1 MNTPQSFSNDQ
12 LTRYARHF
20 SLPGFGMEAQ
30 HRLGE
35 SSALVI
41 GAGGLGAP
49 VLMYLAA
56 AGVGTIGIVDFDMVD
71 LTNLQRQVL
80 YTTDQVGQSKAQL
93 AAQRLRAMNPDCTI
107 RVHEVALQRDNALEL
122 FAPYDLIIDG
132 TDNFP
137 TRYLANDAAVI
148 LGKTYIYG
156 SIYRYE
162 GQVSVFNAS
171 LPDGTRSINYR
182 NLYPIP
188 PHPDAVPNCAEGGV
202 LGVLPGIIGSMQANE
217 AIKVLSGTG
226 SPLIGKLLLYDAA
239 NGESRT
245 IRLPNQEPV
254 RITELIDYQAF
265 CAPTSALSP
274 VVQWSPRQLKASLDS
289 IAPPLL
295 LDVREPY
302 ERALDHLGGEHI
314 PLGSLE
320 KQAWRLRDAAQVVVY
335 CRSGQRSAKAIRK
348 LRDRYGYEH
357 LINLE
362 GGITAYR
369 RFENGGTEGT
379 GGNAGNEET

>member
-1 MNTPQSFSNDQ
+1 MNTPHSFSNDQ

-30 HRLGE
+30 QRLGE
-35 SSALVI
+35 SSVLVI

-56 AGVGTIGIVDFDMVD
+56 AGVGTIGIVDFDTVD

-80 YTTDQVGQSKAQL
+80 YTTDQVGHSKAQL
-93 AAQRLRAMNPDCTI
+93 AAQRLRALNPDCTI
-107 RVHEVALQRDNALEL
+107 RVHETALQRDNALAL
-122 FAPYDLIIDG
+122 FKPYDLIVDG

-137 TRYLANDAAVI
+137 TRYLANDAAVL

-171 LPDGTRSINYR
+171 LPNGSRSINYR
-182 NLYPIP
+182 NLYPSP

-226 SPLIGKLLLYDAA
+226 SPLIGKLFLYDAA
-239 NGESRT
+239 CGESRT
-245 IRLPNQEPV
+245 IRLPRQEPV

-265 CAPTSALSP
+265 CAPASALKP
-274 VVQWSPRQLKASLDS
+274 VVQWSPRQLKASMDS
-289 IAPPLL
+289 PTPPLL
-295 LDVREPY
+295 VDVREPY
-302 ERALDHLGGEHI
+302 ERATDHLGGEHI
-314 PLGSLE
+314 PLGTIE
-320 KQAWRLRDAAQVVVY
+320 QQAGHLQDAAQVVIY
-335 CRSGQRSAKAIRK
+335 CQSGRRSAKAIRK
-348 LRDRYGYEH
+348 LRERFGFEH
-357 LINLE
+357 LINLD
-362 GGITAYR
+362 GGLAAYLR
-369 RFENGGTEGT
+369 METEENEGT
-379 GGNAGNEET
+379 KET

>member
-1 MNTPQSFSNDQ
+1 MNTPHSFSNDQ
-12 LTRYARHF
+12 LSRYARHF

-30 HRLGE
+30 QRLGE
-35 SSALVI
+35 SSVLVI

-56 AGVGTIGIVDFDMVD
+56 AGVGTIGIVDFDTVD

-93 AAQRLRAMNPDCTI
+93 AAQRLRALNPDCTI
-107 RVHEVALQRDNALEL
+107 QVHGTALQRDNALAL
-122 FAPYDLIIDG
+122 FEPYDLIVDG

-137 TRYLANDAAVI
+137 TRYLANDVAVI

-162 GQVSVFNAS
+162 GQVSVFNAL

-182 NLYPIP
+182 NLYPSP

-217 AIKVLSGTG
+217 AIKMLSGVGT
-226 SPLIGKLLLYDAA
+226 PLIDKLFLYDAA
-239 NGESRT
+239 TGESRT
-245 IRLPNQEPV
+245 IRIPPQEPV
-254 RITELIDYQAF
+254 PVRELIDYQAF
-265 CAPTSALSP
+265 CSPAGALNPVPQMSP
-274 VVQWSPRQLKASLDS
+274 FELKEALQKPN
-289 IAPPLL
+289 PPVLI
-295 LDVREPY
+295 DVREPY

-314 PLGSLE
+314 PLGSIEERAERLE
-320 KQAWRLRDAAQVVVY
+320 APARVVVY
-335 CRSGQRSAKAIRK
+335 CQSGQRSAKAIRK
-348 LRDRYGYEH
+348 LRERFGFEH

-369 RFENGGTEGT
+369 RLETEGT
-379 GGNAGNEET
+379 AGSEET